1 MQPFPVFIIIV
12 VVALIFKIFMSRSS
26 KNYDPN
32 RDFWEKERRADLT
45 PAKSLDDMSYINV
58 PVEELP
64 LDITTDSP
72 EISEMQEN
80 IRVLADKKILNF
92 TGISNTDLK
101 LTYGAA
107 NINFLITC
115 DMNYTR
121 LVQNIARL
129 AEAYLNLGL
138 KSEARQLFEYGISI
152 GTDDKKNYLL
162 LADIYTDSGESSKI
176 SGLLETARTL
186 NSLSKD
192 SIISA
197 LESAVQNA

>member
-1 MQPFPVFIIIV
+1 
-12 VVALIFKIFMSRSS
+12 MSRSS

-152 GTDDKKNYLL
+152 GTDVKKNYLL